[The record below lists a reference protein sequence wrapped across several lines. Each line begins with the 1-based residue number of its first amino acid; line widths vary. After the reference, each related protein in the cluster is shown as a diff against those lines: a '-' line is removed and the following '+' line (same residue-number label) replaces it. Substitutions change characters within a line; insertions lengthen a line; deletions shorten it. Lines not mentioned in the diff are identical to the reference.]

1 MKNFIII
8 GGPTASGKSALAIEL
23 ARQINGEIIN
33 GDSVAMYQG
42 FDIGTAKPSKEEQSG
57 VPHHLFDILTP
68 NEEMDAA
75 RYREIAINLIEKIQ
89 SHHKT
94 PILVGGSGLYL
105 RAVMGDSFHDLPHDE
120 KLRKSISEKSADEL
134 YEMLQKLDPK
144 RAQKVHKNDH
154 FRLAR
159 AIEIYSLTGKTLDE
173 LTSLQQNSIHSEQY
187 KSMVILI
194 DPNRQVLHERIAL
207 RTKKMIADG
216 IVDEVKG
223 LLDQGAPRNAKPFS
237 AIGYKEV
244 LDYLDGE
251 ITLSRLEEKIL
262 FATRQ
267 LAKRQCTWFKKV
279 PHLIKVEHPSLT
291 PEHLLTIK
299 NSLNL

>member
-1 MKNFIII
+1 
-8 GGPTASGKSALAIEL
+8 
-23 ARQINGEIIN
+23 
-33 GDSVAMYQG
+33 
-42 FDIGTAKPSKEEQSG
+42 
-57 VPHHLFDILTP
+57 
-68 NEEMDAA
+68 
-75 RYREIAINLIEKIQ
+75 
-89 SHHKT
+89 
-94 PILVGGSGLYL
+94 
-105 RAVMGDSFHDLPHDE
+105 MGDSFHDLPHDE

-134 YEMLQKLDPK
+134 YEMLQNLDPK

-173 LTSLQQNSIHSEQY
+173 LTSLQQNSIHSEQN

-194 DPNRQVLHERIAL
+194 DPDRQVLHERIAL

-223 LLDQGAPRNAKPFS
+223 LLDQGVPRNAKPFS

-244 LDYLDGE
+244 LDYIDGE

-279 PHLIKVEHPSLT
+279 PYLIKADHPSLT
-291 PEHLLTIK
+291 LEHLLTIK